1 MYQLFPNVLVFVSS
15 LPLISLPHF
24 HVLIHPSPLSVS
36 LSALGVLKVPP
47 VELQAAI
54 VAALTASL
62 SGREEVLTSPHLLLF
77 LHHHHN
83 PPSTPDTHTH
93 IPLLLTNK
101 PLGLTYTVRRWRLQ
115 ASRSSNN
122 VMVHEGV
129 CVCVCF
135 RVCSFAFGRGRGER
149 EIEREGGGRKRE

>member
-1 MYQLFPNVLVFVSS
+1 MLLYSLHPLLSSIHLLVYLLIYFLPATISTVYQLFPNVLVFVSA

-62 SGREEVLTSPHLLLF
+62 SGREEVLTSPHLLFL
-77 LHHHHN
+77 LHHQHHPLS
-83 PPSTPDTHTH
+83 PPPPLTH
-93 IPLLLTNK
+93 IHTSPCSLQTN
-101 PLGLTYTVRRWRLQ
+101 LWV
-115 ASRSSNN
+115 
-122 VMVHEGV
+122 
-129 CVCVCF
+129 
-135 RVCSFAFGRGRGER
+135 
-149 EIEREGGGRKRE
+149 